1 MVGLF
6 VLLSILLNIVVGILK
21 SVPDNSY
28 LDHLCVYFPLLF
40 FPLVLFLPMSD
51 NHLLDIGYCALN
63 IVEVLN
69 DASSLEKRD
78 LSPGR

>member
-1 MVGLF
+1 M
-6 VLLSILLNIVVGILK
+6 
-21 SVPDNSY
+21 PDNSY
-28 LDHLCVYFPLLF
+28 LDHLCAYFPSSVF
-40 FPLVLFLPMSD
+40 SMVLFLPMSD